1 MSTTA
6 ELSQT
11 RSWMDTGTALFT
23 ATVDRL
29 TDSDLAAASQ
39 LPGWS
44 RRHVVAHVA
53 LNAQAL
59 RRLVRWA
66 RTGEPT
72 LMYASAEQRVSD
84 IEEAAAWPPGRLR
97 SFLADT
103 AAQLA
108 TDLDRLPPGGW
119 DAEVLTAQGRTIT
132 AREIPWLRAREVA
145 VHAID
150 LTAGPGFEDLPDEL
164 CAAIVTDVAR
174 LRSSRGH
181 DPALQLRSG
190 DQAWP
195 VTGTGEPAQIEGTLP
210 ALARWLTGR
219 GTSGL
224 TVAAGLLP
232 PLSPWL

>member
-6 ELSQT
+6 ELNRT

-23 ATVDRL
+23 ATVGRL
-29 TDSDLAAASQ
+29 SDTDLAAATG

-72 LMYASAEQRVSD
+72 LMYASAEQRTSD

-97 SFLADT
+97 SLLTD
-103 AAQLA
+103 AAVQLA
-108 TDLDRLPPGGW
+108 IDLDRLPPDRW
-119 DAEVLTAQGRTIT
+119 AAEVMTAQGRRIT
-132 AREIPWLRAREVA
+132 AQGIPWLRTREVA

-150 LTAGPGFEDLPDEL
+150 LAAGAKFEDLPDDL

-174 LRSSRGH
+174 LRSSRGC

-195 VTGTGEPAQIEGTLP
+195 VTGTGEPAQIEGP
-210 ALARWLTGR
+210 PAALARWLTGR

-224 TVAAGLLP
+224 TVTGGTLP

>member
-6 ELSQT
+6 ELNRT

-29 TDSDLAAASQ
+29 TDIDLAAATG

-72 LMYASAEQRVSD
+72 LMYASAEQRTSD
-84 IEEAAAWPPGRLR
+84 IEEAAAWPPYRLR
-97 SFLADT
+97 SLLTD
-103 AAQLA
+103 AAVQLA
-108 TDLDRLPPGGW
+108 TDLDRLSPSRW
-119 DAEVLTAQGRTIT
+119 AAVVRTAQGRSIT
-132 AREIPWLRAREVA
+132 AREIPWLRTREVA

-150 LTAGPGFEDLPDEL
+150 LAAGANFEDLPDGL

-174 LRSSRGH
+174 LRSSRGY

-195 VTGTGEPAQIEGTLP
+195 VTGTGGPAQIEGSP
-210 ALARWLTGR
+210 AALARWLTGR

-224 TVAAGLLP
+224 TVTGGMLP